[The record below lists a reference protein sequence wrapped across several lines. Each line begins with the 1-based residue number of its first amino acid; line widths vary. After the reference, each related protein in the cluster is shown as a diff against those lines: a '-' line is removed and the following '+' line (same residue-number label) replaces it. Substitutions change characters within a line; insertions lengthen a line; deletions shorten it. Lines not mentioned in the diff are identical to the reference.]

1 MAKVFN
7 PKQTVLF
14 PELFEDAFLPSIT
27 TLPDFDQALENFV
40 RLSDFG
46 ALIDLN
52 FHGIDKSYSLRLDE
66 IQIPPKYLKTRTEN
80 LSPVFNLFP
89 AEIRNQINRMKYD
102 VRSFFTRAN
111 HLKTPYGYF
120 LFRKYFHKW
129 DIHKKDKIEELREYF
144 KNEIGETAY
153 EEYFRQLWHAGIDW
167 VKSNLAEIHPYILT
181 VDPDKQLPG
190 ERQNLK
196 DSGTTINQLGRNDR
210 DLIVRFLILKMMHIP
225 QTLAE
230 YTDGISILS
239 MFKTIHLDYLKDVK
253 IESIEDIEQ
262 LFQSIPQNNL

>member
-66 IQIPPKYLKTRTEN
+66 IQIPPKYLKSQTEN
-80 LSPVFNLFP
+80 QSPVFNLFS
-89 AEIRNQINRMKYD
+89 ADVRNRINRMKYD
-102 VRSFFTRAN
+102 VRSFFIRTN

-129 DIHKKDKIEELREYF
+129 DVHKKNKIEGLREYF
-144 KNEIGETAY
+144 TNEIGEAAY
-153 EEYFRQLWHAGIDW
+153 REYFQRLWRSGIDW
-167 VKSNLAEIHPYILT
+167 IKSNLAEIHPYILT
-181 VDPDKQLPG
+181 VDPDKELPT
-190 ERQNLK
+190 ERKNLRNA
-196 DSGTTINQLGRNDR
+196 GTTTYQLDRNDR
-210 DLIVRFLILKMMHIP
+210 DLIVRFLILKIMHVP
-225 QTLAE
+225 ETLAE